1 MSRWGNWLKRS
12 TLVMLGAVLIGSTAG
27 VPAMASEPPA
37 GTGEQTDQTRI
48 TVMSFTGLSNEEM
61 VRHVQPGCTEEE
73 VLSQLPAKLNANV
86 IVRAPQDTSQNNSTG
101 VSDDSSDV
109 SDLQEEQEQ
118 GTPAEGTEGENAE
131 QQDSGTG
138 TAENA
143 AKAPGIAQK
152 IMETGEN
159 HVLAT
164 VPMMVPVTWKLS
176 TADGYSSSGT
186 FDPAEG
192 TQYAYVPEL
201 AATDESGN
209 LYEAEPTLY
218 KDAEKIPA
226 MHVLVLKQAEGND
239 EAVNE
244 ISPTADPD
252 SGSNDYEFTDKPV
265 FTNTH
270 GVYVTTEV
278 DDGDHM
284 LTGNKTDNNFLIT
297 KPGTYGVGGE
307 WHMYQEKDDQGN
319 VIRETPAGRTPIL
332 TIRGKGQF
340 DIVLVG
346 NAKLDTRPNGNIGKG
361 VIRVEGGADVV
372 LTCTTE
378 SLMACAGVGADLANV
393 LDVEAGSTV
402 RISNG
407 STSLDIAGRI
417 KNDGTV
423 VFAQTDGLRVN
434 EMVINS
440 GKMLVG
446 LFDEKAASGTGGA
459 GAWYPGKLV
468 IGANGSVSNMAN
480 GELTIGNGSMLSV
493 DGSATQGNGFTNS
506 GSLKV
511 AGDQSSLI
519 VTGAPFENQGKVVI
533 EGDSAGNG
541 QLTANRS
548 FINTGEIDVEK
559 KGILQV
565 DGLLTNSNRLSVKAW
580 TIPEPANKEED
591 GGKLIVNSSSDGVLN
606 TGTLELAEGGV
617 LTSTGNN
624 SVTIT
629 NSGIFRIADPNEPKF
644 LGTNIHL
651 KKGDD
656 DAGETNAQFY
666 MTNITDDLIE
676 DLPEISYTGEN
687 QYQDVWAK
695 CDYKKT
701 WRWTRD
707 PSEEI
712 DFEVIG
718 SDWEHDI
725 FLDPDGIDSAGR
737 TVEIPQ
743 TYYLVYYAK
752 KGAQPTRR
760 KTPVRKEFGMR
771 PASVEIRCTNS
782 STTALDHPDL
792 KARIEKGELTEEQIK
807 DAVYELGS
815 DMKVEVKMAVYSQRK
830 DNSHTEKSLTVSV
843 KDKSTGAV
851 ILEDIFGHPMDGTS
865 NDSLYDIN
873 FDSVGRATVSI
884 NDIPTIPDD
893 FITPDDYIIS
903 IGLSDSVPNATQDE
917 KDILSETKDIYV
929 VRSRTTVQLDK
940 YSFQY
945 TYGDKISNPVENDT
959 LIIDGAM
966 GKTSI
971 QYDWYRTKNK
981 EEVEDGTAKS
991 LGETFPSKET
1001 LEGSMPAGWDGA
1013 VAGDYV
1019 LRVSVKG
1026 NKFATDGVGYREIN
1040 VARKDVTVKIPNE
1053 PHKTYGTKDENAPIE
1068 YQVTGLV
1075 KWPLEPKE
1083 GEEQTEDTLVGALS
1097 RERDKTNL
1105 KDGVQGPDE
1114 WDKVGSYQIEK
1125 GTLDEQSNP
1134 NYKITLEGN
1143 YVYTIDPKPLTW
1155 GLSNLIVAQQDN
1167 RYKVYGGLTLNGLE
1181 EPDNGKVGVTYE
1193 KLSINEDGTILQV
1206 VEPKLINVNDA
1217 VDINYAMNYNP
1228 PTNNEVSILDSV
1240 YRLKVTEGGTEHLSD
1255 AMKALNKTTIGIDSE
1270 ISAAVKALRAEQL
1283 NFKADDMFRIYDV
1296 MVTKDDVVVDDIFQK
1311 GGLIVTI
1318 PYPEGT
1324 SSTTHKFV
1332 ATHMI
1337 TSEIA
1342 GAKSPGTIER
1352 FAGSEDRGEL
1362 YKLEQTA
1369 EGITIKTT
1377 GLSPIAIAWAPI
1389 NSGTN
1394 PTDPDDPNNPD
1405 NPNNPDDPTN
1415 PDDPNNP
1422 NNPDDPSNPN
1432 NPNNPNDP
1440 NNGNNGT
1447 NNGNNNGTNSGNN
1460 NNNGTSGTNNNN
1472 SGTGNNST
1480 GTTNN
1485 TNKTGTGTTTTKTT
1499 SAKTGDTA
1507 QIAFYMI
1514 ATLVACL
1521 LLILIIVLIRMQF
1534 RKKD

>member
-1 MSRWGNWLKRS
+1 
-12 TLVMLGAVLIGSTAG
+12 MLGAVLIGSTAG
-27 VPAMASEPPA
+27 FPVMASEPPA
-37 GTGEQTDQTRI
+37 GTGEQTDETRI

-73 VLSQLPAKLNANV
+73 VLSQLPAELNANV

-118 GTPAEGTEGENAE
+118 GTSAEGAEGENAE
-131 QQDSGTG
+131 QQDSGTD

-143 AKAPGIAQK
+143 AKAPGIARK

-159 HVLAT
+159 HVLT
-164 VPMMVPVTWKLS
+164 PVPMMVPVTWKLS

-186 FDPAEG
+186 FDSAEG

-239 EAVNE
+239 DPAAET
-244 ISPTADPD
+244 SPTADD
-252 SGSNDYEFTDKPV
+252 TSDGNEMWASDR
-265 FTNTH
+265 TH
-270 GVYVTTEV
+270 GLVISTEV
-278 DDGDHM
+278 QSKDNVTFD
-284 LTGNKTDNNFLIT
+284 TDNNFVIKTGGTYTVSGKWERIHDVVNDVWIT
-297 KPGTYGVGGE
+297 AGKEPVITIVGPGT
-307 WHMYQEKDDQGN
+307 
-319 VIRETPAGRTPIL
+319 
-332 TIRGKGQF
+332 F
-340 DIVLVG
+340 SIVLADG
-346 NAKLDTRPNGNIGKG
+346 LELDTTSNGAPKPLIKVTGK
-361 VIRVEGGADVV
+361 
-372 LTCTTE
+372 
-378 SLMACAGVGADLANV
+378 ANV
-393 LDVEAGSTV
+393 ELLSNGGSMTCQDTGSAAYAALMVESGSTV
-402 RISNG
+402 EIGDGRG
-407 STSLDIAGRI
+407 SDFNITGQIWNEGTFTVKKNVGAI
-417 KNDGTV
+417 KADGSV
-423 VFAQTDGLRVN
+423 VNA
-434 EMVINS
+434 
-440 GKMLVG
+440 GKMQVG
-446 LFDEKAASGTGGA
+446 IFDEKATAGGTA
-459 GAWYPGKLV
+459 GVWFPGKLD
-468 IGANGSVSNMAN
+468 ISNNGYFINMAN
-480 GELTIGNGSMLSV
+480 GELTIGNQSTLSV
-493 DGSATQGNGFTNS
+493 DGSGTQGNGFTNS

-511 AGDQSSLI
+511 SGNGSNLT
-519 VTGAPFENQGKVVI
+519 VTGSSFENESKIVI
-533 EGDSAGNG
+533 EGDKDGKA

-548 FINTGEIDVEK
+548 FTNTGEIDVEK

-565 DGLLTNSNRLSVKAW
+565 GGMLTNSNRLSVKAW
-580 TIPEPANKEED
+580 TIPEPVNKEED
-591 GGKLIVNSSSDGVLN
+591 GGQLIANSSADGILN
-606 TGTLELAEGGV
+606 TGTLEFGEGGR
-617 LTSTGNN
+617 LDSTAPGT
-624 SVTIT
+624 VTVT
-629 NSGIFRIADPNEPKF
+629 NSGTFRIADPEF

-651 KKGDD
+651 AKVEDEG
-656 DAGETNAQFY
+656 GETNAGFY
-666 MTNITDDLIE
+666 LTNITADLIG
-676 DLPEISYTGEN
+676 DPPEIAYTGEN
-687 QYQDVWAK
+687 QYQDVWAQ
-695 CDYKKT
+695 CDYQRT
-701 WRWTRD
+701 WTWPRD
-707 PSEEI
+707 AGIE
-712 DFEVIG
+712 FEVVG

-725 FLDPDGIDSAGR
+725 FLDEKGNTSADR

-752 KGAQPTRR
+752 RGTQPTRR
-760 KTPVRKEFGMR
+760 NYLVSKPFGMD
-771 PASVEIRCTNS
+771 PASMTIRCTNP

-792 KARIEKGELTEEQIK
+792 KEALEAGTLTEEEIK
-807 DAVYELGS
+807 DSVYELGE
-815 DMKVEVKMAVYSQRK
+815 DIKLEVKMAVYSQRQPSQHIENALK
-830 DNSHTEKSLTVSV
+830 ISV
-843 KDKSTGAV
+843 KKSDDGTV
-851 ILEDIFGHPMDGTS
+851 LEDILQNKLDDFAYEIPF
-865 NDSLYDIN
+865 DSL
-873 FDSVGRATVSI
+873 GRATISI
-884 NDIPTIPDD
+884 KDIPTLPGI
-893 FITPDDYIIS
+893 FILPGDYNADVNVEGVSGVTPEEE
-903 IGLSDSVPNATQDE
+903 A
-917 KDILSETKDIYV
+917 ILSAQKVIHV
-929 VRSRTTVQLDK
+929 VRSRTVVNLDK

-945 TYGDKISNPVENDT
+945 TYGDKIANPVEDDT
-959 LIIDGAM
+959 LTIEGTM
-966 GKTSI
+966 GKTVI
-971 QYDWYRTKNK
+971 QFDWYRTKNK
-981 EEVEDGTAKS
+981 EDVEEGEVNS
-991 LGETFPSKET
+991 LGAVFPSRET
-1001 LEGSMPAGWDGA
+1001 LEGSMGSGWDGSI
-1013 VAGDYV
+1013 AGDYV
-1019 LRVSVKG
+1019 LKVSVRG
-1026 NKFATDGVGYREIN
+1026 NNYATDGVGYKEIN